1 MTAAARIARVPRPSR
16 ISGHI
21 AARLGAPVIDRQ
33 LVGEV
38 LERYDLEPTGAIRNL
53 RLGRRN
59 RNIAV
64 TTGRGRVVVK
74 AYRPR
79 WTTAT
84 VRYVHS
90 IQLRLDEL
98 GFPASRP
105 LDTTDGTTWTT
116 VAGDVCAVFDLIPGI
131 NYSMNFLLRNDRLKL
146 TTIAGRTL
154 AHLHRTLDGFEPQG
168 EHHLGFASRD
178 GPPRRDLAWH
188 EAKLRELK
196 ARSRDLADPEAVAL
210 AERLAGSSGPV
221 LEDIRRLDHDL
232 SDASFRRLIIHGDYG
247 IHNLLFQRDGRAIP
261 VDFELSRLDWR
272 LNDLISAMVKHRY
285 SGGHYDFQSM
295 RTFME
300 AYSAEFPLN
309 GDERRRFAEAWRL
322 YKLQQAVQY
331 WNSYFETDGPVR
343 KLASAVDSIEQA
355 DWVVEHRGAI
365 AALGR
370 TGEATTGMART
381 PGSG

>member
-1 MTAAARIARVPRPSR
+1 MNGATRIPRLPRPSR

-38 LERYDLEPTGAIRNL
+38 LERYGLEPTSAIRNL
-53 RLGRRN
+53 RFGRRN

-74 AYRPR
+74 AYRPQ
-79 WTTAT
+79 WTIAT

-98 GFPASRP
+98 GFSASRP
-105 LDTTDGTTWTT
+105 LDTTQGQTWTT
-116 VAGDVCAVFDLIPGI
+116 VAGDVFAVFDLIPGV
-131 NYSMNFLLRNDRLKL
+131 NYSMNFLLRNDRLRL

-168 EHHLGFASRD
+168 EHHLGFASPD
-178 GPPRRDLAWH
+178 GPRRRDLAWH
-188 EAKLRELK
+188 EAKLRELTI
-196 ARSRDLADPEAVAL
+196 RSRDLADPEAVAL
-210 AERLAGSSGPV
+210 AERLIRRSGPV
-221 LEDIRRLDHDL
+221 VEDIHLLDRDL

-247 IHNLLFQRDGRAIP
+247 IHNLLFQRGGRATP

-285 SGGHYDFQSM
+285 TGGHYDFESM

-300 AYSAEFPLN
+300 AYSAEFPLSE
-309 GDERRRFAEAWRL
+309 DERLRFAEAWRL

-343 KLASAVDSIEQA
+343 KLSSAVDSIEQA
-355 DWVVEHRGAI
+355 DWVVEHWEAI
-365 AALGR
+365 AALGGA
-370 TGEATTGMART
+370 GEAATGMARA
-381 PGSG
+381 PRGG

>member
-1 MTAAARIARVPRPSR
+1 MNGATRIPRLPRPSR

-38 LERYDLEPTGAIRNL
+38 LERYDLEPTSAIRNL
-53 RLGRRN
+53 RFGRRN

-74 AYRPR
+74 AYRPQ
-79 WTTAT
+79 WTIAT

-98 GFPASRP
+98 GFSASRP
-105 LDTTDGTTWTT
+105 LDTTQGQTWTT
-116 VAGDVCAVFDLIPGI
+116 VAGDVFAVFDLIPGV
-131 NYSMNFLLRNDRLKL
+131 NYSMNFLLRNDRLRL

-168 EHHLGFASRD
+168 EHHLGFASPD
-178 GPPRRDLAWH
+178 GPRRRDLAWH
-188 EAKLRELK
+188 EAKLRELTI
-196 ARSRDLADPEAVAL
+196 RSRDLADPEAVAL
-210 AERLAGSSGPV
+210 AERLIRRSGPV
-221 LEDIRRLDHDL
+221 VEDIHLLDRDL

-247 IHNLLFQRDGRAIP
+247 IHNLLFQRGGRATP

-285 SGGHYDFQSM
+285 TGGHYDFESM

-300 AYSAEFPLN
+300 AYSAEFPLSE
-309 GDERRRFAEAWRL
+309 DERLRFAEAWRL

-343 KLASAVDSIEQA
+343 KLASAVDSIEQS
-355 DWVVEHRGAI
+355 DWVVEHREAI
-365 AALGR
+365 SALGGA
-370 TGEATTGMART
+370 GEAATGMARA
-381 PGSG
+381 PRGG

>member
-1 MTAAARIARVPRPSR
+1 MNGATRIPRVPRPSR

-33 LVGEV
+33 LVVEV
-38 LERYDLEPTGAIRNL
+38 LERYGLEPTSAIRNL

-64 TTGRGRVVVK
+64 TTGRGRAVVK

-90 IQLRLDEL
+90 IELRLDEL
-98 GFPASRP
+98 GFSASRP
-105 LDTTDGTTWTT
+105 LDTTDGQTWTT
-116 VAGDVCAVFDLIPGI
+116 VAGDVFAVFDLIPGV
-131 NYSMNFLLRNDRLKL
+131 NYSMNFLLRNDRLRL
-146 TTIAGRTL
+146 TTTAGRTL

-168 EHHLGFASRD
+168 EHHLGFASGD
-178 GPPRRDLAWH
+178 GPPRRDLAWL
-188 EAKLRELK
+188 EATLRELVI
-196 ARSRDLADPEAVAL
+196 RSGDLADPRATAL
-210 AERLAGSSGPV
+210 ADRLVRRSGPV
-221 LEDIRRLDHDL
+221 LEDIGRLDREL
-232 SDASFRRLIIHGDYG
+232 GDASFRRLIIHGDYG

-272 LNDLISAMVKHRY
+272 LNDLISALSKHRY

-300 AYSAEFPLN
+300 AYAVAFPLTD
-309 GDERRRFAEAWRL
+309 DERGRFAEAWRR

-355 DWVVEHRGAI
+355 DWVLEHRGAI
-365 AALGR
+365 AALGG
-370 TGEATTGMART
+370 TGEAAAGMART
-381 PGSG
+381 PFGG